1 MARILDTDNFDGDY
15 PAEKFLLWPMREEKA
30 ERIVDILYEDGF
42 NNDRYYKVVDND
54 YILRPGFEP

>member
-30 ERIVDILYEDGF
+30 KRIVDILNEDGF
-42 NNDRYYKVVDND
+42 DNVN
-54 YILRPGFEP
+54 ILD